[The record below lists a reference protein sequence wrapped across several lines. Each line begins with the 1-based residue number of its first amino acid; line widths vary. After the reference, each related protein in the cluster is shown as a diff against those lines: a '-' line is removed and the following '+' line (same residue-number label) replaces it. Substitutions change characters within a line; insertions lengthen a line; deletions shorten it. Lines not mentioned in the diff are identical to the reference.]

1 MEEPGDGGCRDERRR
16 SGGIMAIAPGI
27 ASIAMWS
34 PNLDQH
40 GNSMLN
46 ARTAGPS
53 SVPGSSEWS
62 VSTHACRRS
71 QART

>member
-1 MEEPGDGGCRDERRR
+1 
-16 SGGIMAIAPGI
+16 MAIAPGI

-40 GNSMLN
+40 GNSMLK